1 VDAPSLR
8 AAHAGDGTQPG
19 IVRRCLLLLG
29 LLSLAFEAVAA
40 DSPYVRSIV
49 VTRDGDS
56 YVCETVLFAPVP
68 QALAWEVLTDVDHM
82 VDWVPNLRQSRV
94 LKREGD
100 VAIIEQVGLAQFA
113 FLSFTF
119 TTERRLELKRPVS
132 ISAVQIHGDA
142 RRYNSV
148 LRLAP
153 EASGTRLDYRAEFEP
168 GLLAAM
174 VFSREYFQHEI
185 GEQFTAMIG
194 EMVRRKAMHG
204 RPLTPDPSSKGRGER
219 ATP

>member
-1 VDAPSLR
+1 MSAPSLR
-8 AAHAGDGTQPG
+8 TGHAGDGTWPG
-19 IVRRCLLLLG
+19 ILRRWLALG
-29 LLSLAFEAVAA
+29 LLALALQTAAA
-40 DSPYVRSIV
+40 DSPYVRSV
-49 VTRDGDS
+49 TVTRDDAG
-56 YVCETVLFAPVP
+56 YVCEAVMFAPVP
-68 QALAWEVLTDVDHM
+68 PSLAWEVLTDVDHM

-148 LRLAP
+148 LRLTP
-153 EASGTRLDYRAEFEP
+153 EAAGTRLDYRAEFEP

-174 VFSREYFQHEI
+174 VLSREYFQHEI

-194 EMVRRKAMHG
+194 EMVRRKAMHE
-204 RPLTPDPSSKGRGER
+204 RTLTPDPSPKGSKER